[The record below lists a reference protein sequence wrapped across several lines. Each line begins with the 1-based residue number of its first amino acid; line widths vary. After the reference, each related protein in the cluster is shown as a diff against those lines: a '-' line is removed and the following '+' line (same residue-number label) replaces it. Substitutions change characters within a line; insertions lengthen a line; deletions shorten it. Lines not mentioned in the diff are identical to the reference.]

1 MSNDARAAIFLDRD
15 GTIIEDRGY
24 LRNPADAVFLPGTS
38 EALKRLQEYFLLF
51 IVTNQT
57 GVAKGAIT
65 LADVDQVNRRVVAT
79 LAEHGV
85 AIGDVYVCPHGRE
98 DDCRC
103 MKPKPH
109 FVKRAAELYGINL
122 SESFV
127 VGDHPHDV
135 ELAENSG
142 ARGIYVLT
150 GHGQKHRDELPAETV
165 IASGMTEVAETI
177 LSHRLDSNVCKPK
190 RTNEEQLTRISAA

>member
-24 LRNPADAVFLPGTS
+24 LRNPADAVFLPGTFDG
-38 EALKRLQEYFLLF
+38 LKRLEEHFLLF

-85 AIGDVYVCPHGRE
+85 AISDVYVCPHGRE
-98 DDCRC
+98 DECRC

-177 LSHRLDSNVCKPK
+177 LPHRLDSNVCKPK